1 LRLQFGAIAQLV
13 EQWTENPCVPGSNP
27 GGTTKLTKRSLYSLR
42 FFYAILP
49 PMHTNIVIP
58 IDFADFELQ
67 LNKSIQGYSQVVVL
81 TDSNT
86 LEQCWPIIAGMEKLH
101 DVYLLEVPAGED
113 SKDLDISHGLWS
125 ELLSEGMDRSSLLI
139 NLGGGM
145 ITDLGGFVASVY
157 KRGIDFIHIPTSYL
171 AMVDAAIGGKTGV
184 NFNHLKNQIGTFTSA
199 QAVFIWPNFLQ
210 TLSPNDLRSGFAE
223 TIKHALIADA
233 QLFAKLEAIEQ
244 LDPVELSDTLSDSL
258 AIKCTIVDQDFT
270 ERGERQKLNFGHTL
284 GHAIESHAF
293 ETEQPLLHGEAIALG
308 MLAALYLSKKLTKFD
323 QAEYERA
330 TELIQKHFG
339 DVVLH
344 QQDLDA
350 VLNLVK
356 HDKKNQGDTSRFVLL
371 NSIGEAIYEQE
382 VSEEDMREALNA
394 ICSTSV

>member
-1 LRLQFGAIAQLV
+1 
-13 EQWTENPCVPGSNP
+13 
-27 GGTTKLTKRSLYSLR
+27 
-42 FFYAILP
+42 
-49 PMHTNIVIP
+49 MHTNIVIP
-58 IDFADFELQ
+58 NDFADFELQ

-86 LEQCWPIIAGMEKLH
+86 LEHCWPVIAGMEKLH

-125 ELLSEGMDRSSLLI
+125 ELLSEGMDRASLLI

-157 KRGIDFIHIPTSYL
+157 KRGIDFIHIPTTYL

-184 NFNHLKNQIGTFTSA
+184 NFNGLKNQIGTFTPA

-210 TLSPNDLRSGFAE
+210 TLSTTDLRSGFAE

-233 QLFAKLEAIEQ
+233 QLFAELEA
-244 LDPVELSDTLSDSL
+244 LDHLEPGLLSDSLSKSL
-258 AIKCTIVDQDFT
+258 AIKCAIVDKDFT

-284 GHAIESHAF
+284 GHAIETHAF
-293 ETEQPLLHGEAIALG
+293 ESAKPLLHGEAVALG
-308 MLAALYLSKKLTKFD
+308 MLAALYLSRKLNKLD
-323 QAEYERA
+323 QSEYER
-330 TELIQKHFG
+330 TTNLIQSHFG
-339 DVVLH
+339 DLVLL

-350 VLNLVK
+350 VLSLVK
-356 HDKKNQGDTSRFVLL
+356 HDKKNQGDTCRFVLL
-371 NSIGEAIYEQE
+371 DSIGEAVYGQE
-382 VSEEDMREALNA
+382 VSESAMREALGSICAPNA
-394 ICSTSV
+394 